1 MSDFSNNQNGFPQEP
16 GEGSQERQ
24 VPPENPQ
31 ETVNQQGNP
40 DFQGYGQ
47 QDSENPQ
54 NTQNQQNQQSQQNP
68 RNFTNPNYQS
78 PQGPQG
84 SQGPQDP
91 QNPPNP
97 QDFQN
102 DPRSSHP
109 PHPPQNGN
117 GGNNAGNT
125 PPYYGY
131 GQNAWNPGGQQ
142 GYSEYSPQGNY
153 RSGSGYNPSGYRNP
167 YGSSSQQPGR
177 NSQGGWQ
184 DPTALNT
191 AETYK
196 WNFEEYDNAKNR
208 QKINK
213 KKGTKIILGLLGTAA
228 ALGILCLA
236 GVGAW
241 YMFGGN
247 IAEPP
252 ADDGYFE
259 SSSSSSSEAAQTD
272 PSSPGLTL
280 TDRPASSSSS
290 AAEGEPLSTPDIAEK
305 VKPSVVGILNYGNG
319 SSIQSI
325 MTPNEGSGIIM
336 SDDGYI
342 LTNAHVVENA
352 SGLKVVMENGDEYEA
367 RIVGADDDT
376 DIAVIKINAENL
388 KYAEFGNSDQLRV
401 GEKVVAIGNPRG
413 LTLAGSVTQGIVSA
427 VNRSLSSSPTDF
439 TYIQT
444 DAAINPGNSGGA
456 LVNEY
461 GQVIG
466 INTAKISQVASTVY
480 EGIGFAIPISEAKP
494 IIDDLKAYGRVTG
507 RVKFGIVVQTI
518 DAYTAA
524 MYQIP
529 QGAMIIS
536 TEEGSD
542 IAEKGIVAG
551 DIIYAVDGNAIISST
566 ELKNAVF
573 GKKPGDP
580 VTLSIYRRTT
590 GYSDKKFDVT
600 VSLME
605 DTGEAADNSSS
616 SSQAPTP

>member
-1 MSDFSNNQNGFPQEP
+1 MSDFDHNKNDFPQE
-16 GEGSQERQ
+16 GSESQEHQIPLER
-24 VPPENPQ
+24 PQ
-31 ETVNQQGNP
+31 ETI
-40 DFQGYGQ
+40 
-47 QDSENPQ
+47 
-54 NTQNQQNQQSQQNP
+54 NQQNQQNPPPSEHSQN
-68 RNFTNPNYQS
+68 S
-78 PQGPQG
+78 
-84 SQGPQDP
+84 QDP
-91 QNPPNP
+91 QNPYNAA
-97 QDFQN
+97 Q
-102 DPRSSHP
+102 SSM
-109 PHPPQNGN
+109 
-117 GGNNAGNT
+117 GGESSSSN
-125 PPYYGY
+125 PYYGSY
-131 GQNAWNPGGQQ
+131 GQNQWNPGGQQ
-142 GYSEYSPQGNY
+142 GYPGNSPQGFQGSSQGNY
-153 RSGSGYNPSGYRNP
+153 RGGNGYGYGPSGYRNP
-167 YGSSSQQPGR
+167 YGTSSQPSGK

-184 DPTALNT
+184 DSNALNNS
-191 AETYK
+191 EPYK
-196 WNFEEYDNAKNR
+196 WNFEEYDNAKSR
-208 QKINK
+208 QKISQ
-213 KKGTKIILGLLGTAA
+213 KKGAKIALSILGLAAGLGV
-228 ALGILCLA
+228 LCLA

-241 YMFGGN
+241 YMLGGN
-247 IAEPP
+247 IAESPS
-252 ADDGYFE
+252 DYGGLV
-259 SSSSSSSEAAQTD
+259 SSSNSVSEESDID

-280 TDRPASSSSS
+280 TDRPTAPSSSTT
-290 AAEGEPLSTPDIAEK
+290 EGEPLSTPDIAEK
-305 VKPSVVGILNYGNG
+305 VKPSVVGILNYGSG

-336 SDDGYI
+336 SEDGYI
-342 LTNAHVVENA
+342 LTNAHVIENA
-352 SGLKVVMENGDEYEA
+352 SGLKVVMENGQEYEA
-367 RIVGADDDT
+367 RVIGADNDT

-388 KYAEFGNSDQLRV
+388 QFAEFGNSDQLRV

-480 EGIGFAIPISEAKP
+480 EGIGFAIPITEAKP

-524 MYQIP
+524 SYQIP

-542 IAEKGIVAG
+542 IAAKGVVAG
-551 DIIYAVDGNAIISST
+551 DIIYAIDGVAITSSN

-573 GKKPGDP
+573 GKKPGDS
-580 VTLSIYRRTT
+580 VSLSIYRRTT

-605 DTGEAADNSSS
+605 DTGESNNTA
-616 SSQAPTP
+616 SSQPLSPIG

>member
-1 MSDFSNNQNGFPQEP
+1 MDMSDFNHYDNGFPQEP
-16 GEGSQERQ
+16 GEEK
-24 VPPENPQ
+24 
-31 ETVNQQGNP
+31 
-40 DFQGYGQ
+40 
-47 QDSENPQ
+47 QDSQGQRPPENPQ
-54 NTQNQQNQQSQQNP
+54 NTQDYARPENSNNQSQE
-68 RNFTNPNYQS
+68 
-78 PQGPQG
+78 
-84 SQGPQDP
+84 
-91 QNPPNP
+91 NP
-97 QDFQN
+97 QPAQN
-102 DPRSSHP
+102 SGPVE
-109 PHPPQNGN
+109 G
-117 GGNNAGNT
+117 T

-131 GQNAWNPGGQQ
+131 GGQNPWNAGRQQ
-142 GYSEYSPQGNY
+142 GYSENSPQGNY
-153 RSGSGYNPSGYRNP
+153 RGGNGYPPSGYHNP
-167 YGSSSQQPGR
+167 YGAASQQAGR
-177 NSQGGWQ
+177 NSQGSWQ
-184 DPTALNT
+184 DPSTLNT
-191 AETYK
+191 SETYK

-213 KKGTKIILGLLGTAA
+213 KKGIKIILGMAGAA
-228 ALGILCLA
+228 AAIGVLCLA

-241 YMFGGN
+241 YMFN
-247 IAEPP
+247 SRISESPAESDYS
-252 ADDGYFE
+252 A
-259 SSSSSSSEAAQTD
+259 SISSSSEVPLEN

-305 VKPSVVGILNYGNG
+305 VKPSVVGILNYGSG
-319 SSIQSI
+319 SNIQSI

-352 SGLKVVMENGDEYEA
+352 SGLKVVMETGEEYEA
-367 RIVGADDDT
+367 RIVGADEDT

-388 KYAEFGNSDQLRV
+388 QYAEFGNSDQLRV

-413 LTLAGSVTQGIVSA
+413 LTLAGSVTQGIISA

-507 RVKFGIVVQTI
+507 RVKFGIVVQSV

-542 IAEKGIVAG
+542 IAAKGIVAG
-551 DIIYAVDGNAIISST
+551 DIIYAVDGNTISSST

-573 GKKPGDP
+573 GKKPGDS

-600 VSLME
+600 VALME
-605 DTGEAADNSSS
+605 DTGESTNSSS
-616 SSQAPTP
+616 SSQPSVPIG